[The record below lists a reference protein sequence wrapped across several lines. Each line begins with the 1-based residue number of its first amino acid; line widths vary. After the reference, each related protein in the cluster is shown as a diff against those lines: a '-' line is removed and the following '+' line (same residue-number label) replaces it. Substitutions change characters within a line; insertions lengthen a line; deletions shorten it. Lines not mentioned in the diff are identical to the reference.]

1 VAYSILIVDD
11 DRIFCEEMNELLC
24 DYRTRVALTP
34 TEALSILDEPN
45 EFDLAFLDVRL
56 PEMKGTELL
65 KIIKSR
71 YPDIFV
77 VIMTGYGSKAVILD
91 SMRNKAD
98 DFIEKPVNPEEIL
111 EVVEKLLQSK
121 RDTKE
126 FSRDIDYVKY
136 YIRKN
141 IDKNVEL
148 EDIANIMGYSTKYM
162 SRLFKQETGTNF
174 NDYRLELKMEKAKE
188 YLENTDLRIKQI
200 AYEIGYE
207 NSESFV
213 RIFKRKTGFT
223 PSQYRNRTTS
233 DAAGS

>member
-1 VAYSILIVDD
+1 
-11 DRIFCEEMNELLC
+11 
-24 DYRTRVALTP
+24 
-34 TEALSILDEPN
+34 
-45 EFDLAFLDVRL
+45 
-56 PEMKGTELL
+56 
-65 KIIKSR
+65 
-71 YPDIFV
+71 
-77 VIMTGYGSKAVILD
+77 MTGYGSKAVILD